1 MSRQVACVGKKKNAY
16 KVLVRN
22 LKERN
27 HLEDLGVDGRMALK
41 WTLNNKQDA
50 RVWTSF
56 IWLRIGTNCG
66 LFLHGNAPF
75 SSITWRELI
84 NPLRPLT

>member
-16 KVLVRN
+16 KFLVQN

-27 HLEDLGVDGRMALK
+27 HLEDLGVDGSMTLK
-41 WTLNNKQDA
+41 YTLNKQDA
-50 RVWTSF
+50 RFWTSF

-66 LFLHGNAPF
+66 LFSHGNAPF
-75 SSITWRELI
+75 SSIKCRELI
-84 NPLRPLT
+84 D